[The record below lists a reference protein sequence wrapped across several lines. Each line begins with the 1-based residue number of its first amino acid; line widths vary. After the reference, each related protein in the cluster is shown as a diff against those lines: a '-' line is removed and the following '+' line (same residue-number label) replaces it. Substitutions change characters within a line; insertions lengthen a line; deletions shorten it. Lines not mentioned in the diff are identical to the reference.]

1 MVINDRYLLWMCMY
15 VKVKLFTIS
24 FKETNIEK
32 ILIVANSNIR
42 YTYNTVSIQI
52 VIIQHPLR
60 KVSFK
65 NSAKCNMF
73 IF

>member
-1 MVINDRYLLWMCMY
+1 MY

-42 YTYNTVSIQI
+42 YTYNTVSIQT
-52 VIIQHPLR
+52 VIIQHLIR

>member
-15 VKVKLFTIS
+15 VKVKLFIIS
-24 FKETNIEK
+24 FKVNNIEK

-42 YTYNTVSIQI
+42 YTYNIVSIQT
-52 VIIQHPLR
+52 VIIKHLLR
-60 KVSFK
+60 KVSFQ